1 MSSNKLVDW
10 INDSVTEWRDHR
22 DTNYLE
28 DWKEFERLWRGIWA
42 AEDITRISERSR
54 ITSPALQQAI
64 ENHTAEIEEA
74 VFGQGDY
81 LFDIDDDM
89 MDNDP
94 TDVEYM
100 KRYMKECFKKNKV
113 RKAVGD
119 VILLASI
126 YGTGIG
132 EITVKKSKELIPT
145 TQPMEGLDVSAIG
158 VQEVDKINVTLRP
171 INPQNFLIDPNATSI
186 EDAMGVAIEE
196 FVSAHSVAQ
205 AIKQGIYKDS
215 KLLGDESPPDS
226 DLEASFIDEQYDD
239 DKIRVL
245 RYYGLVPKHLLDSAM
260 KEDGEVVDLFAENKN
275 SNKNGDM
282 SDLMEEYGDLVE
294 AVVVI
299 ANESYLLKAEQS
311 PYMMKDRPV
320 VAYQDD
326 TIPNRFW
333 GRGVAEKGYN
343 MQKAIDAQLRSHLDS
358 LALATV
364 PMMAMD
370 ATRLPRGS
378 KFEVRPGKTIL
389 TNGNPAEILMPFKF
403 GTVDGANIQTAQQF
417 EQMLLQATG
426 TMDTAGMQSQPEG
439 ANMSFA
445 LSAIIKKNKRTLVN
459 FQDSFLI
466 PFIEKAAWRF
476 MQFDP
481 DHFKTKDWKFIPS
494 STLGM
499 LAREVEQQQFIN
511 LMKTLGP
518 DSPLL
523 PILMQG
529 VLETS
534 NLANK
539 TQLLQQLAQAQQ
551 PDPQQ
556 QQIQMQQMQLQM
568 GLIAAQTADLN
579 TKAGKQQAEAQQIA
593 VETQLEPEVV
603 KAKLVAALSTNLK
616 EGEEDDKEFERRVK
630 VSELLLKE
638 KELDLKEKDRQQ
650 NLDIVKMQMEESKS
664 SNESFTKALKPNG

>member
-22 DTNYLE
+22 DNNYLS
-28 DWKEFERLWRGIWA
+28 DWKEYERLWRGIWA
-42 AEDITRISERSR
+42 AEDSTRNSERSR

-89 MDNDP
+89 EDTNP
-94 TDVEYM
+94 ADVEYM

-132 EITVKKSKELIPT
+132 EITIKKTVELVPAT
-145 TQPMEGLDVSAIG
+145 RPLEGLNVSAIG
-158 VQEVDKINVTLRP
+158 VEEVEKVRVALRP
-171 INPQNFLIDPNATSI
+171 INPQNFLIDPNATSV

-205 AIKQGIYKDS
+205 AISLGIYKDV
-215 KLLGDESPPDS
+215 KDLGDDATPDS
-226 DLEASFIDEQYDD
+226 DLEASSIDQEYND
-239 DKIRVL
+239 DKIRIL
-245 RYYGLVPKHLLDSAM
+245 RYYGLVPKNLLEASLND
-260 KEDGEVVDLFAENKN
+260 DGNVVDLFGEEG
-275 SNKNGDM
+275 SSDGEI

-299 ANESYLLKAEQS
+299 ANETTLLKAEKS

-403 GTVDGANIQTAQQF
+403 GSVDGANIQTAQQF

-426 TMDTAGMQSQPEG
+426 TMDTAAMQSQPEG

-459 FQDSFLI
+459 FQDQFLI
-466 PFIEKAAWRF
+466 PFVEKAAWRF

-481 DHFKTKDWKFIPS
+481 EHFKTQDWKFIPS

-539 TQLLQQLAQAQQ
+539 TQLLQQLAQSQQ
-551 PDPQQ
+551 PDPQAQ
-556 QQIQMQQMQLQM
+556 QMQMQQAQLQM
-568 GLIAAQTADLN
+568 GLVAAQTADLN

-616 EGEEDDKEFERRVK
+616 EGEGDDKEFERRVK
-630 VSELLLKE
+630 VADLLLKE
-638 KELDLKEKDRQQ
+638 KTLNLKAVDSAQ
-650 NLDIVKMQMEESKS
+650 NREIVKMQMASK
-664 SNESFTKALKPNG
+664 NNA

>member
-10 INDSVTEWRDHR
+10 INDNVTEWRDHR
-22 DTNYLE
+22 DNNYLS
-28 DWKEFERLWRGIWA
+28 DWKEYERLWRGIWA
-42 AEDITRISERSR
+42 AEDKVRESERSR

-81 LFDIDDDM
+81 LFDIEDDM
-89 MDNDP
+89 NDQNP
-94 TDVEYM
+94 ADVEYM

-132 EITVKKSKELIPT
+132 EITVKKTKELFPT
-145 TQPMEGLDVSAIG
+145 TQPIEGLDVSAIG
-158 VQEVDKINVTLRP
+158 VQEVEKVRVALRP
-171 INPQNFLIDPNATSI
+171 VSPQNFLIDPNATSI

-205 AIKQGIYKDS
+205 AISQGIYRDVKE
-215 KLLGDESPPDS
+215 LGDGSTPDS
-226 DLEASFIDEQYDD
+226 DLEASFIDTEYDD

-245 RYYGLVPKHLLDSAM
+245 RYYGLVPKNLLEAAIKDDS
-260 KEDGEVVDLFAENKN
+260 DVVSLF
-275 SNKNGDM
+275 GDEEGD
-282 SDLMEEYGDLVE
+282 SEELSELMEEYGDLVE

-299 ANESYLLKAEQS
+299 ANESSLLKAEKS
-311 PYMMKDRPV
+311 PYMMKDRPI

-389 TNGNPAEILMPFKF
+389 TNGNPQEILMPFKF
-403 GTVDGANIQTAQQF
+403 GSVDGANIQTAQQF

-426 TMDTAGMQSQPEG
+426 TMDTAAMQTQPEG

-481 DHFKTKDWKFIPS
+481 EHFKTQDWKFIPS

-518 DSPLL
+518 DSPLV

-551 PDPQQ
+551 PDPQAQ
-556 QQIQMQQMQLQM
+556 QMQMQQAQLQM
-568 GLIAAQTADLN
+568 GLVAAQTADLN
-579 TKAGKQQAEAQQIA
+579 TKAGKQQAEARQIA

-603 KAKLVAALSTNLK
+603 KAKLVAALSTNLDA
-616 EGEEDDKEFERRVK
+616 GQGDDKEFERRVK
-630 VSELLLKE
+630 VADLLLKE
-638 KELDLKEKDRQQ
+638 KTLNLKAVDSAQ
-650 NLDIVKMQMEESKS
+650 NREIVKMQMNSK
-664 SNESFTKALKPNG
+664 NNP

>member
-10 INDSVTEWRDHR
+10 INDNVSEWRDHR
-22 DTNYLE
+22 DDNYLS
-28 DWKEFERLWRGIWA
+28 DWKEYERLWRGIWA
-42 AEDITRISERSR
+42 AEDKVRDSERSR

-81 LFDIDDDM
+81 LFDIEDDM
-89 MDNDP
+89 EDQNP
-94 TDVEYM
+94 ADVEYM

-132 EITVKKSKELIPT
+132 EITVKKTKELYPT
-145 TQPMEGLDVSAIG
+145 TQPIEGLDVSAIG
-158 VQEVDKINVTLRP
+158 VQEVEKVRVALRP
-171 INPQNFLIDPNATSI
+171 VNPQNFLIDPNATSI

-205 AIKQGIYKDS
+205 AINQGIYRDVKD
-215 KLLGDESPPDS
+215 LGDDSTPDS
-226 DLEASFIDEQYDD
+226 DLEASFIDTEYTD

-245 RYYGLVPKHLLDSAM
+245 RYYGLVPKNLLESAL
-260 KEDGEVVDLFAENKN
+260 KEDGDIVSLFGDEDESGEVSE
-275 SNKNGDM
+275 
-282 SDLMEEYGDLVE
+282 LMEEYGDLVE

-299 ANESYLLKAEQS
+299 ANEHSLLKAEKS

-320 VAYQDD
+320 VSYQDD

-389 TNGNPAEILMPFKF
+389 TNGNPQEILMPFKF
-403 GTVDGANIQTAQQF
+403 GSVDGANIQTAQQF

-426 TMDTAGMQSQPEG
+426 TMDTAAMQSQPEG

-466 PFIEKAAWRF
+466 PFVEKAAWRF

-481 DHFKTKDWKFIPS
+481 EHFKSQDWKFIPS

-551 PDPQQ
+551 PDPQAQ
-556 QQIQMQQMQLQM
+556 QMQMQQAQLQM
-568 GLIAAQTADLN
+568 GLVAAQTADLN

-603 KAKLVAALSTNLK
+603 KAKLVAALSTNLDA
-616 EGEEDDKEFERRVK
+616 GQGDDREFERRVK
-630 VSELLLKE
+630 VADLLLKE
-638 KELDLKEKDRQQ
+638 KTLNLKAVDSAQ
-650 NLDIVKMQMEESKS
+650 NREIVKMQMNSK
-664 SNESFTKALKPNG
+664 NNP

>member
-1 MSSNKLVDW
+1 MSSSKLVDW
-10 INDSVTEWRDHR
+10 VNDNISEWRDHR
-22 DTNYLE
+22 DDNYLS
-28 DWKEFERLWRGIWA
+28 DWKEYERLWRGIWA
-42 AEDITRISERSR
+42 AEDKLRESERSR

-81 LFDIDDDM
+81 LFDIEDDM
-89 MDNDP
+89 EDTDP

-100 KRYMKECFKKNKV
+100 KRYMKECFKKNKI

-132 EITVKKSKELIPT
+132 EITVKKTRELVPT
-145 TQPMEGLDVSAIG
+145 TRPIDGLDVSAIG
-158 VQEVDKINVTLRP
+158 VEEIEKVRVTLRP
-171 INPQNFLIDPNATSI
+171 VSPQNFLIDPNATSI
-186 EDAMGVAIEE
+186 DDAMGVAIEE
-196 FVSAHSVAQ
+196 FVSAHTVAQ
-205 AIKQGIYKDS
+205 AIRLGIYADVKEISDDS
-215 KLLGDESPPDS
+215 TPDK
-226 DLEASFIDEQYDD
+226 DLEASFIDKEYSD

-245 RYYGLVPKHLLDSAM
+245 RYYGLVPKKLLEAALNDDDSAI
-260 KEDGEVVDLFAENKN
+260 VDLFANEEEEQ
-275 SNKNGDM
+275 GEI

-294 AVVVI
+294 AIVVI
-299 ANESYLLKAEQS
+299 ANEETLLKAEKS
-311 PYMMKDRPV
+311 PYMMQDRPI

-358 LALATV
+358 LALTTV

-378 KFEVRPGKTIL
+378 KFEVRPGKSIL

-403 GTVDGANIQTAQQF
+403 GNLDGSNIETARAF

-426 TMDTAGMQSQPEG
+426 TMDTAAMQSQPEG
-439 ANMSFA
+439 ANISLA
-445 LSAIIKKNKRTLVN
+445 LSSIIKKNKRTLVN

-466 PFIEKAAWRF
+466 PFVEKAAWRF

-481 DHFKTKDWKFIPS
+481 EHFKTQDWKFIPS

-518 DSPLL
+518 DSPLV

-529 VLETS
+529 VIETS

-539 TQLLQQLAQAQQ
+539 ASLLEQLAQAQE

-556 QQIQMQQMQLQM
+556 QQMDMQQTQLEM
-568 GLIAAQTADLN
+568 GLLAAQTADLN

-593 VETQLEPEVV
+593 VETQLKPEEV

-616 EGEEDDKEFERRVK
+616 AGEEDDREFERRVK
-630 VSELLLKE
+630 VADLLLKE
-638 KELDLKEKDRQQ
+638 Q
-650 NLDIVKMQMEESKS
+650 NLKLKATDSAQNREIVKMQMANKNS
-664 SNESFTKALKPNG
+664 A

>member
-1 MSSNKLVDW
+1 MSSPNKLVEW
-10 INDSVTEWRDHR
+10 INDNVSEWRDHR
-22 DTNYLE
+22 DNNYLS

-42 AEDITRISERSR
+42 PEDKLRESERSR

-81 LFDIDDDM
+81 LFDIEDDM
-89 MDNDP
+89 NDQDP
-94 TDVEYM
+94 SDVEYM
-100 KRYMKECFKKNKV
+100 KNYMKECFKKNKV

-119 VILLASI
+119 IILLASVF
-126 YGTGIG
+126 GTGIG
-132 EITVKKSKELIPT
+132 EISVKKTKELVPT
-145 TQPMEGLDVSAIG
+145 TQPLEGLDISAIG
-158 VQEVDKINVTLRP
+158 VTSKEKVGVYLRP
-171 INPQNFLIDPNATSI
+171 INPQNFLIDPNAATI
-186 EDAMGVAIEE
+186 EDSLGVAIEE

-205 AIKQGIYKDS
+205 AIKEGIYKDS
-215 KLLGDESPPDS
+215 KDLGDDATPNA
-226 DLEASFIDEQYDD
+226 DLEVSFLSETDSND
-239 DKIRVL
+239 DKVKVL
-245 RYYGLVPKHLLDSAM
+245 RYYGLVPKKLLEASLAG
-260 KEDGEVVDLFAENKN
+260 DGEVVDLFKDND
-275 SNKNGDM
+275 SNEDEI
-282 SDLMEEYGDLVE
+282 SDLLEEYGDLVE

-299 ANESYLLKAEQS
+299 ANDNTLLKAEAT
-311 PYMMKDRPV
+311 PFMMKDRPV

-326 TIPNRFW
+326 TIPNKFW

-358 LALATV
+358 LALTTV

-403 GTVDGANIQTAQQF
+403 GTLDGANIQTAQQF

-426 TMDTAGMQSQPEG
+426 TMDTAALQTQPEG

-459 FQDSFLI
+459 FQDQFLI
-466 PFIEKAAWRF
+466 PFVEKAAWRF

-481 DHFKTKDWKFIPS
+481 DHFQAKDWKFIPS
-494 STLGM
+494 SSLGM

-518 DSPLL
+518 ESPLV

-539 TQLLQQLAQAQQ
+539 TQLLQQLAQASQ
-551 PDPQQ
+551 PNPQQ
-556 QQIQMQQMQLQM
+556 EQIEQQQMQLQM
-568 GLIAAQTADLN
+568 GLLQAQTADLN
-579 TKAGKQQAEAQQIA
+579 TKAQKQQAEAQLTA
-593 VETQLEPEVV
+593 VETQLKPEEV
-603 KAKLVAALSTNLK
+603 KAKLVAALSTNL
-616 EGEEDDKEFERRVK
+616 EAGSDDDSEFERRVK
-630 VSELLLKE
+630 VADLLLKE
-638 KELDLKEKDRQQ
+638 KALEYKQEDSRQ
-650 NLDIVKMQMEESKS
+650 NREIVKMQMHNN
-664 SNESFTKALKPNG
+664 SNNNNKTVNKA

>member
-10 INDSVTEWRDHR
+10 INDNVSEWRDHR
-22 DTNYLE
+22 DDNYLS
-28 DWKEFERLWRGIWA
+28 DWKEYERLWRGIWA
-42 AEDITRISERSR
+42 AEDSTRNSERSR

-81 LFDIDDDM
+81 LFDIEDDM
-89 MDNDP
+89 EDNDP
-94 TDVEYM
+94 SDVEYM
-100 KRYMKECFKKNKV
+100 KNYMKECFKKNKV

-132 EITVKKSKELIPT
+132 EITVKKTKELYPT
-145 TQPMEGLDVSAIG
+145 TQPIEGLDVSAIG
-158 VQEVDKINVTLRP
+158 VQEVEKVRVALRP
-171 INPQNFLIDPNATSI
+171 INPQNFLIDPNATSV
-186 EDAMGVAIEE
+186 EDALGVAIEE

-205 AIKQGIYKDS
+205 AINQGIYRDVKD
-215 KLLGDESPPDS
+215 LGDDSVPDS
-226 DLEASFIDEQYDD
+226 DLEPSSIDTAYDD

-245 RYYGLVPKHLLDSAM
+245 RYYGLVPKNLLESAL
-260 KEDGEVVDLFAENKN
+260 KEDGDIVSLFGDEDESGEVSE
-275 SNKNGDM
+275 
-282 SDLMEEYGDLVE
+282 LMEEYGDLVE

-299 ANESYLLKAEQS
+299 ANESSLLKAEQT

-403 GTVDGANIQTAQQF
+403 GSVDGANIQTAQQF

-466 PFIEKAAWRF
+466 PFVEKAAWRF

-481 DHFKTKDWKFIPS
+481 EHFKSQDWKFIPS

-539 TQLLQQLAQAQQ
+539 TQLLQQLAQSQQ
-551 PDPQQ
+551 PDPQAQ
-556 QQIQMQQMQLQM
+556 QMQQQQVQMQM
-568 GLIAAQTADLN
+568 GLLAAQTADLN
-579 TKAGKQQAEAQQIA
+579 TKAGKQQAEAQQIM

-603 KAKLVAALSTNLK
+603 KAKLVAALSTNLQTG
-616 EGEEDDKEFERRVK
+616 EGDDKEFERRVK
-630 VSELLLKE
+630 VADLLLKE
-638 KELDLKEKDRQQ
+638 KNLNLKAVDSAQ
-650 NLDIVKMQMEESKS
+650 NREIVKMQMNSK
-664 SNESFTKALKPNG
+664 NNP